1 MKLKKKSSEVAHTG
15 LDCFCGRFGNK
26 AAPEDCV
33 DFWSFFF
40 WRKKMTRC
48 SRVIK
53 QIDFCNTQAISAF
66 KAGKI
71 FEAEIWHDMAERKQA
86 ELDGMTLSEC
96 RQGAW
101 A

>member
-1 MKLKKKSSEVAHTG
+1 MLEKESKEELIDDYSDNVSLKE
-15 LDCFCGRFGNK
+15 
-26 AAPEDCV
+26 
-33 DFWSFFF
+33 
-40 WRKKMTRC
+40 KKMTRC

-71 FEAEIWHDMAERKQA
+71 SEAEIWHDMAERKQA

>member
-1 MKLKKKSSEVAHTG
+1 
-15 LDCFCGRFGNK
+15 
-26 AAPEDCV
+26 
-33 DFWSFFF
+33 
-40 WRKKMTRC
+40 MTRC
-48 SRVIK
+48 NRAIK

-71 FEAEIWHDMAERKQA
+71 SEAEIWHDMAERKQA

>member
-1 MKLKKKSSEVAHTG
+1 MKLPTQDLTAFAVALETRLLQKIVWTSG
-15 LDCFCGRFGNK
+15 
-26 AAPEDCV
+26 A
-33 DFWSFFF
+33 FFF
-40 WRKKMTRC
+40 GGKKMTRC
-48 SRVIK
+48 SRAIK
-53 QIDFCNTQAISAF
+53 QIDFCNSQAISAF

-71 FEAEIWHDMAERKQA
+71 SEAEIWHDMAERKQA